1 MNSAESVPDQP
12 SAGTEVD
19 SLRHLMVTATQQL
32 LGDTITVS
40 DEDWRAPSR
49 LPGWTRGHVAT
60 HLARQADALRRLIDG
75 ARSGQPGKMYPEPGQ
90 RDTEIDAGAGRS
102 GLELQID
109 LDTAA
114 GALSDAFEA
123 VEQEESWD
131 GVVELRGGDQAPVR
145 LLPLARLAEV
155 VLHHVDLDIGLEID
169 DVDEPTAAWLL
180 EWLAFRL
187 RTRTDFP
194 QIRVVSDTGMTLLIG
209 TAGDPVEVSGT
220 SAALLGWLSG
230 RRSSDGLTGAND
242 LQLPP
247 F

>member
-1 MNSAESVPDQP
+1 MNSAESEPDQP
-12 SAGTEVD
+12 PAGTEVE
-19 SLRHLMVTATQQL
+19 SLRHLVVTATQQL
-32 LGDTITVS
+32 LGDTISVS

-75 ARSGQPGKMYPEPGQ
+75 ARTGQPAEMYPEPGQ
-90 RDTEIDAGAGRS
+90 RDLEIDAGAPRS

-131 GVVELRGGDQAPVR
+131 AVVELRGGDKAPVR

-155 VLHHVDLDIGLEID
+155 VLHHVDLDIGLDIE

-187 RTRTDFP
+187 GSRADFP
-194 QIRVVSDTGMTLLIG
+194 RVRVVSDSGMTLVIG
-209 TAGDPVEVSGT
+209 ADGDPVEVRGS
-220 SAALLGWLSG
+220 SPALLGWLTG
-230 RRSSDGLTGAND
+230 RGTGDGVTGAND